1 MAPQRLGDVLHTA
14 HRNACQIHLD
24 ERLLHAALPAA
35 ISFDDGCLEG
45 HAFGPRHMERDVT
58 GGRGE
63 VAVIMA
69 AEVALTSLAALVAG
83 SLCQGDSASFPSSS
97 FRVSSTLLRTNSLI
111 CPLIISSF
119 SCTTFSDIV
128 CCLLS
133 NVCVVTSFYQ
143 SLQAMSSFMRFSICA
158 TYCTL
163 SYESGRIAWIYGET
177 KLSGKINIQR
187 SCFSSYYCSSTAQ
200 LCGKLHGVFALIEYL
215 CETQINERI
224 VIKRKKSDS
233 IYGNVV
239 IEN

>member
-1 MAPQRLGDVLHTA
+1 MDVGFLVQLADGSGRNLTAPQDLGDVLHTA
-14 HRNACQIHLD
+14 HGNACQVHLD
-24 ERLLHAALPAA
+24 ERFLHAALPAT
-35 ISFDDGCLEG
+35 IPLDDGCLEG
-45 HAFGPRHMERDVT
+45 HALEPRHVERDVT

-69 AEVALTSLAALVAG
+69 AAVALTSLAALVAS
-83 SLCQGDSASFPSSS
+83 SLRRDSASFPSSS

-111 CPLIISSF
+111 CALIISSF
-119 SCTTFSDIV
+119 SCTIFSDRV

-187 SCFSSYYCSSTAQ
+187 SCFSSYYYSSTAQ
-200 LCGKLHGVFALIEYL
+200 PCGKLHGAFCTY
-215 CETQINERI
+215 RI
-224 VIKRKKSDS
+224 FMRNTDK
-233 IYGNVV
+233 
-239 IEN
+239 

>member
-143 SLQAMSSFMRFSICA
+143 SLQAMSSFLLVSICA
-158 TYCTL
+158 AYLTL
-163 SYESGRIAWIYGET
+163 SEKTDPPYSLELHWSSRTAPRTEKIGIAG
-177 KLSGKINIQR
+177 
-187 SCFSSYYCSSTAQ
+187 
-200 LCGKLHGVFALIEYL
+200 ALRTMPIFF
-215 CETQINERI
+215 QGI
-224 VIKRKKSDS
+224 
-233 IYGNVV
+233 
-239 IEN
+239 

>member
-1 MAPQRLGDVLHTA
+1 
-14 HRNACQIHLD
+14 
-24 ERLLHAALPAA
+24 
-35 ISFDDGCLEG
+35 
-45 HAFGPRHMERDVT
+45 MERDVT

-69 AEVALTSLAALVAG
+69 AAVALTGLAALVAG
-83 SLCQGDSASFPSSS
+83 SLCQGLRLFFQQFVQVA
-97 FRVSSTLLRTNSLI
+97 STLPRTNSLI
-111 CPLIISSF
+111 WPLITSSF
-119 SCTTFSDIV
+119 SCTIFSDIV

-163 SYESGRIAWIYGET
+163 SYESGRIAWIDGET

-187 SCFSSYYCSSTAQ
+187 SCFSSYYYSSTAQ
-200 LCGKLHGVFALIEYL
+200 PCGKLHDVFCIYRIFMRK
-215 CETQINERI
+215 TINERI
-224 VIKRKKSDS
+224 VIKRKTSDS